1 VSGSLRSLALSHTAR
16 RIFAVKL
23 PTGKAPEFLV
33 ELLVEPTDRARAKT
47 VPTELFADRLDFASR
62 YSLDVHLRKRGHGRR
77 SAFDEPVWRKTL
89 THCALHCKL
98 ANRASFVAVSPYSN
112 LEQRLTPEP
121 AKKIE

>member
-62 YSLDVHLRKRGHGRR
+62 YSLDVHLRKRGHERLLATLI
-77 SAFDEPVWRKTL
+77 AFENLGGKPP
-89 THCALHCKL
+89 
-98 ANRASFVAVSPYSN
+98 VAVLGNS
-112 LEQRLTPEP
+112 
-121 AKKIE
+121 